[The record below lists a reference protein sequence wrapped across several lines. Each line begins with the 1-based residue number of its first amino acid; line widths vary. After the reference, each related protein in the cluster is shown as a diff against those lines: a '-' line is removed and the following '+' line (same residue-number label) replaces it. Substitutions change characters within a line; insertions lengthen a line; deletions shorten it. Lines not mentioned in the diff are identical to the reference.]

1 MKKKMQKIIK
11 FIIDQQLE
19 SLDDYP
25 TLIQPIANEFNLDF
39 GIAEG
44 IINTVIEWECD
55 LSIHES
61 LDEIL
66 VRKFPSIVTN

>member
-1 MKKKMQKIIK
+1 MQKIIK

-25 TLIQPIANEFNLDF
+25 NLIQPIANEFNIDF

-44 IINTVIEWECD
+44 IINTVIEWEND
-55 LSIHES
+55 ISIHES

-66 VRKFPSIVTN
+66 VRKFPSVVTN